1 MAQYPLGII
10 IRQRRDMLGLSQQQL
25 CQGICDRS
33 TLSRIERGDQVPAYS
48 TLRALLQRLGLQEKD
63 IRFFLSQP
71 DFETAQLQKEIVAL
85 NTRKQWLQ
93 AQQKIRQLQ
102 ALPTAADPLTRQ
114 FILRAKALAGYEQD
128 GKAVPYSYEEQRQ
141 MLLEALQISCPGI
154 DPEHLQ
160 GHLLGEEEGKLLN
173 QIAITYSESGERR
186 RAIEIY
192 RQLMDYIQTHQV
204 GTETGAVLL
213 PLVTYNYSCLL
224 GRERRYEECIE
235 VAEIGRQCCIMYN
248 KCKMLGGLIFNIACC
263 CHDLGQ
269 DEKCKE
275 LLVQSYYVHKAM
287 ERNSSCEVVKNYA
300 KEKLDFL
307 IDSTPQNE

>member
-33 TLSRIERGDQVPAYS
+33 TLSRIERGDQLPSYY
-48 TLRALLQRLGLQEKD
+48 TLHALLQRLGMQEKD

-93 AQQKIRQLQ
+93 AQQKIRELQ

-128 GKAVPYSYEEQRQ
+128 GKAVPYPYEEQRQ

-213 PLVTYNYSCLL
+213 PLVAYNYSRLL

-269 DEKCKE
+269 DEKNAR
-275 LLVQSYYVHKAM
+275 SFWYSHTM
-287 ERNSSCEVVKNYA
+287 
-300 KEKLDFL
+300 
-307 IDSTPQNE
+307 STKRWRETPAVRL

>member
-33 TLSRIERGDQVPAYS
+33 TLSRIERGDQLPSYY
-48 TLRALLQRLGLQEKD
+48 TLHALLQRLGMQEKD

-71 DFETAQLQKEIVAL
+71 DFETAQPQKEIVAL

-128 GKAVPYSYEEQRQ
+128 GKAVPYPYEEQRQ

-204 GTETGAVLL
+204 STDTGAVLL
-213 PLVTYNYSCLL
+213 PLVAYNYSRLL

-235 VAEIGRQCCIMYN
+235 VAEIGRQCCVMYN
-248 KCKMLGGLIFNIACC
+248 KCKMLGGLLHNIAYSL
-263 CHDLGQ
+263 HELGE
-269 DEKCKE
+269 DDKSKE
-275 LLVQSYYVHKAM
+275 ILTQAYYVHKAM
-287 ERNSSCEVVKNYA
+287 ERNSSCEAVKKYA
-300 KEKLDFL
+300 EETFGLTIEPSPRDK
-307 IDSTPQNE
+307 

>member
-63 IRFFLSQP
+63 VHFLLGQP
-71 DFETAQLQKEIVAL
+71 DFETAQLQREIVAL

-93 AQQKIRQLQ
+93 AQQKIRELQ

-128 GKAVPYSYEEQRQ
+128 GKAVPYPYEEQRQ

-173 QIAITYSESGERR
+173 QIAISYSESGER
-186 RAIEIY
+186 
-192 RQLMDYIQTHQV
+192 V
-204 GTETGAVLL
+204 GTDTGAVLL
-213 PLVTYNYSCLL
+213 PLVAYNYSRLL

-235 VAEIGRQCCIMYN
+235 VAEIGRRCCVMYN
-248 KCKMLGGLIFNIACC
+248 KCKMLGGLLHNIAYSL
-263 CHDLGQ
+263 HELGE
-269 DEKCKE
+269 DDKSKE
-275 LLVQSYYVHKAM
+275 ILTQAYYVHKAM
-287 ERNSSCEVVKNYA
+287 ERNSSCEAVKKYA
-300 KEKLDFL
+300 EETFGLTIEPSPRDK
-307 IDSTPQNE
+307 

>member
-48 TLRALLQRLGLQEKD
+48 TLRALLQRLELQEKD
-63 IRFFLSQP
+63 LPFLLGQP
-71 DFETAQLQKEIVAL
+71 DFQTAQLQKEIVAL
-85 NTRKQWLQ
+85 NTRKQWLA
-93 AQQKIRQLQ
+93 AQQKIRQLED
-102 ALPTAADPLTRQ
+102 LPTAASPLIRQ

-128 GKAVPYSYEEQRQ
+128 GKAAPYPYEEQRQ

-154 DPEHLQ
+154 DPEHPQ
-160 GHLLGEEEGKLLN
+160 GHLLGEEEGKILN

-192 RQLMDYIQTHQV
+192 RQLMDYLQTHQV
-204 GTETGAVLL
+204 GTDTGAVLL
-213 PLVTYNYSCLL
+213 PLVAYNYSRLL

-235 VAEIGRQCCIMYN
+235 VAEIGRQCCVMYGR
-248 KCKMLGGLIFNIACC
+248 CKMLGGLLLNIAYSL
-263 CHDLGQ
+263 HELGD
-269 DEKCKE
+269 DEKAKE
-275 LLVQSYYVHKAM
+275 LLIESYYAYKVM
-287 ERNSSCEVVKNYA
+287 EDFRSCEVVQKYA
-300 KEKLDFL
+300 EESLKKL
-307 IDSTPQNE
+307 IP

>member
-10 IRQRRDMLGLSQQQL
+10 IRQRRDMLSLSQQQL

-33 TLSRIERGDQVPAYS
+33 TLSRIERGDQVPSYHS
-48 TLRALLQRLGLQEKD
+48 LRALLQRLELQEKD
-63 IRFFLSQP
+63 LPFLLGQP
-71 DFETAQLQKEIVAL
+71 DFQTAQLQKEIVAL
-85 NTRKQWLQ
+85 NTRKQWLA
-93 AQQKIRQLQ
+93 AQQKIRQLED
-102 ALPTAADPLTRQ
+102 LPTAASPLIRQ

-128 GKAVPYSYEEQRQ
+128 GKAAPYPYEEQRQ

-192 RQLMDYIQTHQV
+192 RQLMDYLQTHQV
-204 GTETGAVLL
+204 GTETGAALL
-213 PLVTYNYSCLL
+213 PLVAYNYSRLL

-235 VAEIGRQCCIMYN
+235 VAEIGRQCCVMYN
-248 KCKMLGGLIFNIACC
+248 KCKMLGGLLHNIAYSL
-263 CHDLGQ
+263 HKLGE
-269 DEKCKE
+269 DDKSKE
-275 LLVQSYYVHKAM
+275 ILIQAYYVHKAM
-287 ERNSSCEVVKNYA
+287 ERNSSCEAVKKYA
-300 KEKLDFL
+300 EETFGLTIEPSPRDK
-307 IDSTPQNE
+307 

>member
-48 TLRALLQRLGLQEKD
+48 TLRALLQRLELQEKD
-63 IRFFLSQP
+63 LPFLLGQP
-71 DFETAQLQKEIVAL
+71 DFQTAQLQKEIVAL
-85 NTRKQWLQ
+85 NTRKQWLA
-93 AQQKIRQLQ
+93 AQQKIRQLED
-102 ALPTAADPLTRQ
+102 LPTAASPLIRQ

-128 GKAVPYSYEEQRQ
+128 GKAAPYPYEEQRQ

-154 DPEHLQ
+154 DPEHPQ
-160 GHLLGEEEGKLLN
+160 GHLLGEEEGKILN

-192 RQLMDYIQTHQV
+192 RQLMDYLQTHQV
-204 GTETGAVLL
+204 GTDTGAVLL
-213 PLVTYNYSCLL
+213 PLVAYNYSRLL

-235 VAEIGRQCCIMYN
+235 VAEIGRQCCVMYGR
-248 KCKMLGGLIFNIACC
+248 CKMLGGLLLNIAYSL
-263 CHDLGQ
+263 HELGD
-269 DEKCKE
+269 DEKAKE
-275 LLVQSYYVHKAM
+275 LLIESYYTYKVM
-287 ERNSSCEVVKNYA
+287 EDFRSCSVVQKYA
-300 KEKLDFL
+300 EESLKKL
-307 IDSTPQNE
+307 IP

>member
-1 MAQYPLGII
+1 MPGHLRPLHSLPH
-10 IRQRRDMLGLSQQQL
+10 RARRPGSRLLHPARPAAAAGTAGKDVHFLLG
-25 CQGICDRS
+25 
-33 TLSRIERGDQVPAYS
+33 
-48 TLRALLQRLGLQEKD
+48 
-63 IRFFLSQP
+63 QP
-71 DFETAQLQKEIVAL
+71 DFETAQLQREIVAL

-128 GKAVPYSYEEQRQ
+128 GKAVPYPYEEQRQ

-204 GTETGAVLL
+204 GTDTGAVLL

-248 KCKMLGGLIFNIACC
+248 KCKNVRWVNF
-263 CHDLGQ
+263 
-269 DEKCKE
+269 
-275 LLVQSYYVHKAM
+275 
-287 ERNSSCEVVKNYA
+287 
-300 KEKLDFL
+300 
-307 IDSTPQNE
+307 

>member
-10 IRQRRDMLGLSQQQL
+10 IRQRRDILGLSQQQL

-48 TLRALLQRLGLQEKD
+48 TLHALLQRLGLQEKD
-63 IRFFLSQP
+63 VHFLLGQT
-71 DFETAQLQKEIVAL
+71 DFESAQLQKEIVAL

-128 GKAVPYSYEEQRQ
+128 GRAVPYPYEEQRQ

-192 RQLMDYIQTHQV
+192 RQLMDYLQTHQV
-204 GTETGAVLL
+204 GTDTGAVLL

-235 VAEIGRQCCIMYN
+235 VAEIGRQCCVMYN
-248 KCKMLGGLIFNIACC
+248 KCKMLGGLLHNIAYSL
-263 CHDLGQ
+263 HKLGE
-269 DEKCKE
+269 DDKSKE
-275 LLVQSYYVHKAM
+275 ILIQAYYVHKAM
-287 ERNSSCEVVKNYA
+287 ERNSSCEAVKKYA
-300 KEKLDFL
+300 EETFGLTIEPSPRDK
-307 IDSTPQNE
+307 

>member
-1 MAQYPLGII
+1 
-10 IRQRRDMLGLSQQQL
+10 
-25 CQGICDRS
+25 
-33 TLSRIERGDQVPAYS
+33 
-48 TLRALLQRLGLQEKD
+48 
-63 IRFFLSQP
+63 
-71 DFETAQLQKEIVAL
+71 
-85 NTRKQWLQ
+85 
-93 AQQKIRQLQ
+93 
-102 ALPTAADPLTRQ
+102 
-114 FILRAKALAGYEQD
+114 
-128 GKAVPYSYEEQRQ
+128 

-204 GTETGAVLL
+204 GTDTGAVLL

-300 KEKLDFL
+300 KRNFDMSLD
-307 IDSTPQNE
+307 

>member
-33 TLSRIERGDQVPAYS
+33 TLSRIERGDQLPSYY
-48 TLRALLQRLGLQEKD
+48 TLHALLQRLGMQEKD

-71 DFETAQLQKEIVAL
+71 DFETAQPQKEIVAL

-128 GKAVPYSYEEQRQ
+128 GKAVPYLYEQL
-141 MLLEALQISCPGI
+141 MHYPHNLMFNNEALLTVKP
-154 DPEHLQ
+154 
-160 GHLLGEEEGKLLN
+160 LLC
-173 QIAITYSESGERR
+173 
-186 RAIEIY
+186 
-192 RQLMDYIQTHQV
+192 
-204 GTETGAVLL
+204 
-213 PLVTYNYSCLL
+213 YNYSRLL

-235 VAEIGRQCCIMYN
+235 VAEIGRQCCVMYN
-248 KCKMLGGLIFNIACC
+248 KCKMLGGLLHNIAYSL
-263 CHDLGQ
+263 HELGE
-269 DEKCKE
+269 DDKSKE
-275 LLVQSYYVHKAM
+275 ILTQAYYVHKAM
-287 ERNSSCEVVKNYA
+287 ERNSSCEAVKKYA
-300 KEKLDFL
+300 EETFGLTIEPSPRDK
-307 IDSTPQNE
+307 

>member
-63 IRFFLSQP
+63 VHFLLGQP
-71 DFETAQLQKEIVAL
+71 DFETAQLQREIVAL

-128 GKAVPYSYEEQRQ
+128 GKAVPYPYEEQRQ

-192 RQLMDYIQTHQV
+192 RPAATCRLQLFPPAGPGAPLRGVHRGGGDRA
-204 GTETGAVLL
+204 AVLCL
-213 PLVTYNYSCLL
+213 PKSLRIVRRATFKYCL
-224 GRERRYEECIE
+224 
-235 VAEIGRQCCIMYN
+235 
-248 KCKMLGGLIFNIACC
+248 
-263 CHDLGQ
+263 
-269 DEKCKE
+269 
-275 LLVQSYYVHKAM
+275 
-287 ERNSSCEVVKNYA
+287 
-300 KEKLDFL
+300 
-307 IDSTPQNE
+307 

>member
-63 IRFFLSQP
+63 VRFLLGQP
-71 DFETAQLQKEIVAL
+71 DFETAQLQREIVAL

-128 GKAVPYSYEEQRQ
+128 GKAVPYPYEEQRQ

-204 GTETGAVLL
+204 GTETGAALL
-213 PLVTYNYSCLL
+213 PLVAYNYSRLL

-235 VAEIGRQCCIMYN
+235 IAEIGRRCCVMYN
-248 KCKMLGGLIFNIACC
+248 KCKMLGGLLHNIAYSL
-263 CHDLGQ
+263 HELGE
-269 DEKCKE
+269 DDKSKE
-275 LLVQSYYVHKAM
+275 ILTQAYYVHKAI
-287 ERNSSCEVVKNYA
+287 ERNSSCEAVKKYA
-300 KEKLDFL
+300 EETFGLTIEPSPRDK
-307 IDSTPQNE
+307 

>member
-33 TLSRIERGDQVPAYS
+33 TLSRIERGDQVPSYHS
-48 TLRALLQRLGLQEKD
+48 LRALLQRLELQEKD
-63 IRFFLSQP
+63 LPFLLGQP
-71 DFETAQLQKEIVAL
+71 DFQTAQLQKEIVAL

-93 AQQKIRQLQ
+93 AQQKIRELQ

-128 GKAVPYSYEEQRQ
+128 GKAVPYPYEEQRQ

-204 GTETGAVLL
+204 GTDTGAVLL
-213 PLVTYNYSCLL
+213 PLVAYNYSRLL

-235 VAEIGRQCCIMYN
+235 VAEIGRQCCVMCN
-248 KCKMLGGLIFNIACC
+248 KCKMLGGLLHNIAYSL
-263 CHDLGQ
+263 HELGE
-269 DEKCKE
+269 DDKSKE
-275 LLVQSYYVHKAM
+275 ILTQAYYVHKAM
-287 ERNSSCEVVKNYA
+287 ERNSSCEAVKKYA
-300 KEKLDFL
+300 EETFGLTIEPSPRDK
-307 IDSTPQNE
+307 

>member
-10 IRQRRDMLGLSQQQL
+10 IRQRRDILGLSQQQL

-48 TLRALLQRLGLQEKD
+48 TLRALLQRLGLEGKD
-63 IRFFLSQP
+63 VHFLLGQP
-71 DFETAQLQKEIVAL
+71 DFETAQLQREIVAL

-128 GKAVPYSYEEQRQ
+128 GKAVPYPYEEQRQ

-154 DPEHLQ
+154 DPEHPQ

-213 PLVTYNYSCLL
+213 PLVAYNYSRLL

-235 VAEIGRQCCIMYN
+235 IAEIGRQCCVMYGR
-248 KCKMLGGLIFNIACC
+248 CKMLGGLLLNIACSQ
-263 CHDLGQ
+263 HELGNDL
-269 DEKCKE
+269 KAKE
-275 LLVQSYYVHKAM
+275 LLIESFYIYRVM
-287 ERNSSCEVVKNYA
+287 EDFRSCKVVKNYA
-300 KEKLDFL
+300 KEKLNF
-307 IDSTPQNE
+307 IIS

>member
-63 IRFFLSQP
+63 VHFLLGQP

-93 AQQKIRQLQ
+93 AQQKIRELQ
-102 ALPTAADPLTRQ
+102 ALPTDADPLTRQ

-128 GKAVPYSYEEQRQ
+128 GKAVPYPYEEQRQ

-186 RAIEIY
+186 RAALSGAAQKGHPAPAKPDPKGAA
-192 RQLMDYIQTHQV
+192 RDCHCAFCAVPDLPVRLLAGQLAHVLCPAVFDPKRLSVPHPRCTVCAGKLLKQV
-204 GTETGAVLL
+204 
-213 PLVTYNYSCLL
+213 
-224 GRERRYEECIE
+224 CILRTLFR
-235 VAEIGRQCCIMYN
+235 A
-248 KCKMLGGLIFNIACC
+248 
-263 CHDLGQ
+263 
-269 DEKCKE
+269 
-275 LLVQSYYVHKAM
+275 
-287 ERNSSCEVVKNYA
+287 
-300 KEKLDFL
+300 
-307 IDSTPQNE
+307 

>member
-33 TLSRIERGDQVPAYS
+33 TLSRIERGDQVPSYY
-48 TLRALLQRLGLQEKD
+48 TLHALLQRLGMQEKD

-71 DFETAQLQKEIVAL
+71 DFETAQLQREIVAL

-128 GKAVPYSYEEQRQ
+128 GKAVPYPYEEQRQ

-213 PLVTYNYSCLL
+213 PLVAYNYSRLL

-235 VAEIGRQCCIMYN
+235 VAEIGRQCCVMYN
-248 KCKMLGGLIFNIACC
+248 KCKMLGGLLHNIAYSL
-263 CHDLGQ
+263 HELGE
-269 DEKCKE
+269 DDKSKE
-275 LLVQSYYVHKAM
+275 ILTQAYYVHKAM
-287 ERNSSCEVVKNYA
+287 ERNSSCEAVKKYA
-300 KEKLDFL
+300 EETFGLTIEPSPRDK
-307 IDSTPQNE
+307 